1 MTPLT
6 RWNDDRLDDLARL
19 VRSQGD
25 QLQALTDMRVEMA
38 GLRDKVEGVQ
48 EDTHHCLSDLRD
60 LKKDLEARA
69 LSQQK
74 ERKADRRWMV
84 ATLLTT
90 AGLVVAALA
99 IFLG

>member
-6 RWNDDRLDDLARL
+6 RWNDDRLDDLARAVRQQGEQLNAL
-19 VRSQGD
+19 V
-25 QLQALTDMRVEMA
+25 DMRVEMTS
-38 GLRDKVEGVQ
+38 LRDKVDGVQ
-48 EDTHHCLSDLRD
+48 EDTHVTVAALEK
-60 LKKDLEARA
+60 LKENLEKRA
-69 LSQQK
+69 VDQAK